1 MSRQVEVK
9 DARNLINFVDSER
22 VVSIY
27 VESIDHELNKDC
39 HDLNHQDYEEAY
51 QGHEPGMIE
60 IDDDTDEN
68 EENDDKENDGSDS
81 TFSDGFEES
90 DFEYDDVLF
99 DENID
104 QEIEWVGMRDES
116 SHVLDR
122 GKKVVENSSADHF
135 EPSSLVAT
143 RIYKMDSNTF
153 VTQQSDGNSTVTR
166 ISASSSSLTLE
177 ESTLDD
183 ENQGKKKR
191 GVVVKPM
198 ERPRLVLKFI
208 WMEKNIG
215 IAIDQVIPGG
225 HGTIPLSPYYFWP
238 RKDAWEEL
246 RVMLESKPWISNK
259 QMVILLNQ
267 ATDVINLWQ
276 QSGGGDLA

>member
-1 MSRQVEVK
+1 MILTVGIQSGL
-9 DARNLINFVDSER
+9 RNHSSNLLRAEKLPQNQQISPILKSPYFSLRPINR
-22 VVSIY
+22 
-27 VESIDHELNKDC
+27 NK
-39 HDLNHQDYEEAY
+39 
-51 QGHEPGMIE
+51 PI
-60 IDDDTDEN
+60 
-68 EENDDKENDGSDS
+68 
-81 TFSDGFEES
+81 
-90 DFEYDDVLF
+90 
-99 DENID
+99 
-104 QEIEWVGMRDES
+104 
-116 SHVLDR
+116 
-122 GKKVVENSSADHF
+122 
-135 EPSSLVAT
+135 
-143 RIYKMDSNTF
+143 
-153 VTQQSDGNSTVTR
+153 R

-183 ENQGKKKR
+183 ENQGKKKK